1 MWPVGPD
8 CFDVKT
14 RKCCET
20 RYFDGKQFIL
30 WYLVTHLENIFMCLI
45 GGGIILKTF
54 FIGKEKKITTL
65 FIFTIKKIKIFLK

>member
-45 GGGIILKTF
+45 GGEIILKSF
-54 FIGKEKKITTL
+54 YEKRKKIPVL
-65 FIFTIKKIKIFLK
+65 FIFTIKKYIKFFLK

>member
-8 CFDVKT
+8 WFDVKT
-14 RKCCET
+14 KKYCET

>member
-14 RKCCET
+14 RKYCET
-20 RYFDGKQFIL
+20 RYFDGKQYIL

-45 GGGIILKTF
+45 GGEIILKTF
-54 FIGKEKKITTL
+54 FYRKRKK
-65 FIFTIKKIKIFLK
+65 

>member
-65 FIFTIKKIKIFLK
+65 FIFTIKKKSKFF